1 MDVGA
6 RRDMAGFSNW
16 CTLGTLVPIGGHQ
29 AGVIESSDDAKGS
42 ATLAASLPNAYAESN
57 SLAIV
62 AERFGKAGVAKFLRN
77 KLPTKASARSG
88 DMGEILATAYL
99 HEECGYVVGPSR
111 LIQRDHQEWAMRGDD
126 VLGAKFDSKGR
137 LHVTKAEAKS
147 RATLGAAT
155 VKEARQGLAR
165 NDEFPSPH
173 SLAQFAERLLPTADS
188 RIGEAVLTMQLSDG
202 VRPDRVGHLMFLFT
216 RSDPSALVAGDL
228 KAYPGPVSQL
238 TVTLRVKG
246 HQKFIKDAYDRV
258 VTDGS

>member
-1 MDVGA
+1 MRT
-6 RRDMAGFSNW
+6 RRGMADFNEW
-16 CTLGTLVPIGGHQ
+16 CTLGTLVPIGDHH
-29 AGVIESSDDAKGS
+29 AGVLESSDDTKGS
-42 ATLAASLPNAYAESN
+42 AALAASLPNAYAESN
-57 SLAIV
+57 SLAMV
-62 AERFGKAGVAKFLRN
+62 AERFGKGGVAKFLRN

-126 VLGAKFDSKGR
+126 VLGAKFDSKGQ
-137 LHVTKAEAKS
+137 LHITKAEAKS
-147 RATLGAAT
+147 RATVRSGT
-155 VKEARQGLAR
+155 VQAARQGLAR

-188 RIGEAVLTMQLSDG
+188 HIGEAVLTMQLSDG

-216 RSDPSALVAGDL
+216 GSDPTALVAADL
-228 KAYPGPVSQL
+228 KTYSGSVSQL

-246 HQKFIKDAYDRV
+246 HQKFIKDAYERV
-258 VTDGS
+258 ASDGS